1 MSVTDFF
8 NFKLKNQRGW
18 GKMQQIIG
26 VLLAGGE
33 SRRFGQPKAFAEYNG
48 KKFWHYSMQA
58 LKETTEKQVIVSHQN
73 LLKKFTEETKVNVI
87 TDDHQFV
94 GAGPKAGVYTAM
106 KIEVSE
112 WFVILSCDIPLI
124 SGEVIKKLLAYIYS
138 GKKVIIPNIE
148 GKLHPLVG
156 VYHHSVFPLIEK
168 QLENK
173 DRKMMTLLNQVNVLF
188 VTEKELNIDPKIFS
202 NINSPKDYG
211 MLLNNDKISESK

>member
-1 MSVTDFF
+1 
-8 NFKLKNQRGW
+8 
-18 GKMQQIIG
+18 MQKTIG

-33 SRRFGQPKAFAEYNG
+33 SRRFGQPKAFAEYYG
-48 KKFWHYSMQA
+48 KKFWHYSMEA
-58 LKETTEKQVIVSHQN
+58 LIDTTEKQIIISHQN
-73 LLKKFTEETKVNVI
+73 LLTKFKEQTQVKVI
-87 TDDHQFV
+87 TDDHHFV
-94 GAGPKAGVYTAM
+94 EDGPKAGLYTAM
-106 KIEVSE
+106 KNEESE

-124 SGEVIKKLLAYIYS
+124 SGELIQKLLAYIS
-138 GKKVIIPNIE
+138 PGKKVIIPNIE

-168 QLENK
+168 QLVNK
-173 DRKMMTLLNQVNVLF
+173 DRKMMTLLNQVNGLF

>member
-1 MSVTDFF
+1 MHKT
-8 NFKLKNQRGW
+8 
-18 GKMQQIIG
+18 IG

-33 SRRFGQPKAFAEYNG
+33 SRRFGQPKAFAEYHG
-48 KKFWHYSMQA
+48 KKFWHYSMEA
-58 LKETTEKQVIVSHQN
+58 LIDTTEKQIIISHQN
-73 LLKKFTEETKVNVI
+73 LLTKFKEQTQVKVI
-87 TDDHQFV
+87 TDDHHFV
-94 GAGPKAGVYTAM
+94 GDGPKAGLYTAM
-106 KIEVSE
+106 KNEESE

-124 SGEVIKKLLAYIYS
+124 SGELIQKLLAYIS
-138 GKKVIIPNIE
+138 PGKKVIIPNIE

-168 QLENK
+168 QLVNK
-173 DRKMMTLLNQVNVLF
+173 DRKMMTLLNQVNGLF